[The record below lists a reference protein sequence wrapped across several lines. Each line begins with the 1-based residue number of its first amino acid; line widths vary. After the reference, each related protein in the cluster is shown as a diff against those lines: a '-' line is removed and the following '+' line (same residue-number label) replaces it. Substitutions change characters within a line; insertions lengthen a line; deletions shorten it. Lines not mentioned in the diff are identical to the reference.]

1 MGSEKFSEAIQARA
15 EGRYIVQIVGPE
27 NEELHALAPELLLD
41 RKVVRLRRNGR
52 EKAGWRT
59 VLIATL
65 GSEAELPIAT
75 RWAAEARDS
84 LLEPETADLYM
95 IISVDGLSDNVVASI
110 EANEQFCRK
119 FVARLGENIE
129 NLLDR
134 TFLGPMISNTEGET
148 LIDPLVASL
157 LKTSESHKWLGAQGQ
172 ESWQKAL
179 VSGRTG
185 SDLFELLLSEVPVGG
200 DKP

>member
-1 MGSEKFSEAIQARA
+1 MGSEQFSEAIQART
-15 EGRYIVQIVGPE
+15 EGRYIVQVVGPE
-27 NEELHALAPELLLD
+27 NEELLALAPELLLD
-41 RKVVRLRRNGR
+41 RQVVRLRRNGR

-75 RWAAEARDS
+75 RWAAEVRDS

-119 FVARLGENIE
+119 FVPRLGECIE

-134 TFLGPMISNTEGET
+134 TFLGPMISKSEGEA
-148 LIDPLVASL
+148 LIDPLIASL
-157 LKTSESHKWLGAQGQ
+157 SITSERHKWLGAYRQ
-172 ESWQKAL
+172 ESWHKAL
-179 VSGRTG
+179 LSGKTG
-185 SDLFELLLSEVPVGG
+185 SDLFDLLLREVPVGG
-200 DKP
+200 DIP